1 MHQIPT
7 HTHLVRRCGIIIPVY
22 NSSRHLGELLHGI
35 AAVQTSLS
43 GWELPVLI
51 IDDGSNP
58 PLPPQRYTGQQ
69 VTQQRHEQNRGKGA
83 ALKQG
88 FAYFLQDPQVQAVL
102 TLDGDMQHPPQFIPQ
117 FLEAYEAGR
126 GEVIVGHRHRDYR
139 VMPLHRILSNWLT
152 SRIISRMTGQHI
164 PDSQC
169 GFRLISRA
177 ALAQVDVREN
187 RFHLESEFLIRCG
200 WKKIP
205 VGFVAIP
212 TIYNGAPSAIRHLP
226 DTLNFV
232 AVVFKL
238 SLERIKG
245 HV

>member
-1 MHQIPT
+1 MHQTSSQT
-7 HTHLVRRCGIIIPVY
+7 HSPRRCGIIIPVY
-22 NSSRHLGELLHGI
+22 NSPRHLGELLRGI
-35 AAVQTSLS
+35 AAVQAALP

-51 IDDGSNP
+51 VDDGSIP
-58 PLPPQRYTGQQ
+58 PLPPQQFTGLQII
-69 VTQQRHEQNRGKGA
+69 QQRHERNRGKGA

-88 FAYFLQDPQVQAVL
+88 FAHFMQDPQIETVL

-126 GEVIVGHRHRDYR
+126 GEVIVGHRRRDRR
-139 VMPLHRILSNWLT
+139 VMPLHRVLSNWLT
-152 SRIISRMTGQHI
+152 SRIISLMTGQQI

-177 ALAQVDVREN
+177 ALAQVDMREN

-200 WKKIP
+200 WKNIP
-205 VGFVAIP
+205 LEFVDIP

>member
-1 MHQIPT
+1 MHQTPAQT
-7 HTHLVRRCGIIIPVY
+7 HSPRRCGVIIPIY
-22 NSSRHLGELLHGI
+22 NSPGHLGELLRGI
-35 AAVQTSLS
+35 GAVQASLP

-51 IDDGSNP
+51 IDDGSYP
-58 PLPPQRYTGQQ
+58 PLPPQHYAGLQII
-69 VTQQRHEQNRGKGA
+69 QQRHEQNYGKGA

-88 FAYFLQDPQVQAVL
+88 FAYFMQDPQVQAVL

-117 FLEAYEAGR
+117 FLEAYQAGR
-126 GEVIVGHRHRDYR
+126 GAVIVGRRQRDRR

-205 VGFVAIP
+205 VGFVDIP

>member
-1 MHQIPT
+1 M
-7 HTHLVRRCGIIIPVY
+7 
-22 NSSRHLGELLHGI
+22 
-35 AAVQTSLS
+35 
-43 GWELPVLI
+43 
-51 IDDGSNP
+51 
-58 PLPPQRYTGQQ
+58 
-69 VTQQRHEQNRGKGA
+69 
-83 ALKQG
+83 
-88 FAYFLQDPQVQAVL
+88 QAVL
-102 TLDGDMQHPPQFIPQ
+102 TLDADMQHPPQFIPQ

-126 GEVIVGHRHRDYR
+126 GEVIVGHRRRNRR
-139 VMPLHRILSNWLT
+139 VMPPHRMLSNWLT
-152 SRIISRMTGQHI
+152 SRIISLMTGQHI

-169 GFRLISRA
+169 GFRLISRG
-177 ALAQVDVREN
+177 ALAQVDMREN

-200 WKKIP
+200 WEKIP
-205 VGFVAIP
+205 LGFVDIP